1 MQKDVKSHGA
11 ACAALFIGYHYYLGL
26 SYDTVSAIYRAP
38 VILSTRIDD
47 TTKKKGKGK
56 GKRKRKRGRKETES
70 ERDASNG
77 SVVDLKHEKAS
88 RSGENFPVWSRV
100 CRSGIV
106 CCLLDYSDTC
116 AHAYM

>member
-47 TTKKKGKGK
+47 TTKKKRGKERERERGK
-56 GKRKRKRGRKETES
+56 EEERRQRAKGTHRTGRLST
-70 ERDASNG
+70 
-77 SVVDLKHEKAS
+77 
-88 RSGENFPVWSRV
+88 
-100 CRSGIV
+100 
-106 CCLLDYSDTC
+106 
-116 AHAYM
+116 

>member
-47 TTKKKGKGK
+47 TTKKKGDRKGK
-56 GKRKRKRGRKETES
+56 EKEEKRKKGDRERKGRI
-70 ERDASNG
+70 ERVG
-77 SVVDLKHEKAS
+77 CRPKA
-88 RSGENFPVWSRV
+88 
-100 CRSGIV
+100 
-106 CCLLDYSDTC
+106 
-116 AHAYM
+116 